1 MGLGVQSHR
10 SHDDSTLTPG
20 ITRIE
25 DAKQHQ
31 FTGSYHQPLIDRHD
45 YQSGHFEEVEERVHP
60 VPMSAGNSHQN
71 MGQYQQP
78 HETGEKP
85 RGRERSREGMGE
97 GGLGGALSSN
107 TEPQTRKRR
116 RSRKGLDKKFEC
128 PQQGCG
134 RAYSRA
140 EHLYRHQLNRKDP
153 LIFFWMDVCSINLFF
168 PFCKTVHSDLYF
180 YFIVL
185 IYIT

>member
-1 MGLGVQSHR
+1 MGLEVESHR
-10 SHDDSTLTPG
+10 SHDGSQLATLTSG

-25 DAKQHQ
+25 DVQQHQ
-31 FTGSYHQPLIDRHD
+31 LRTGSYHQPLIDQHN
-45 YQSGHFEEVEERVHP
+45 YQSGHLEEGIHSM
-60 VPMSAGNSHQN
+60 PMAAGENHQN

-78 HETGEKP
+78 HEAGEKP

-97 GGLGGALSSN
+97 GNGAAGLGGSLSSN

-140 EHLYRHQLNRKDP
+140 EHLYRHQLNRKAP
-153 LIFFWMDVCSINLFF
+153 LSTFQRLSLRIED
-168 PFCKTVHSDLYF
+168 
-180 YFIVL
+180 
-185 IYIT
+185 

>member
-10 SHDDSTLTPG
+10 SHDDSQLATLTPG

-25 DAKQHQ
+25 DAQQHQ

-45 YQSGHFEEVEERVHP
+45 YQSGHFEEVEEGVHS
-60 VPMSAGNSHQN
+60 VPMSAGESHQN

-78 HETGEKP
+78 HEAGEKP

-97 GGLGGALSSN
+97 GGGAVGMGGALSSN

-140 EHLYRHQLNRKDP
+140 EHLYRHQLNRKDS
-153 LIFFWMDVCSINLFF
+153 LIFF
-168 PFCKTVHSDLYF
+168 
-180 YFIVL
+180 FILNIVTPPPPPL
-185 IYIT
+185 

>member
-10 SHDDSTLTPG
+10 SHDDSQLATLTPG

-25 DAKQHQ
+25 DAQQHQ

-45 YQSGHFEEVEERVHP
+45 CQSGHFEEVEEGVHS
-60 VPMSAGNSHQN
+60 VPMSAGESHQN

-78 HETGEKP
+78 HEAGEKP

-97 GGLGGALSSN
+97 GGGAVGMGGALSSN

-140 EHLYRHQLNRKDP
+140 EHLYRHQLNRKDS
-153 LIFFWMDVCSINLFF
+153 LIFFHFE
-168 PFCKTVHSDLYF
+168 HSHPSPSPSPLNG
-180 YFIVL
+180 
-185 IYIT
+185 

>member
-10 SHDDSTLTPG
+10 SHNDSQLAILTPG

-25 DAKQHQ
+25 DAPQHH
-31 FTGSYHQPLIDRHD
+31 FRSGSYHQPLIDRHD
-45 YQSGHFEEVEERVHP
+45 YQSGHFKEVEEGIHSM
-60 VPMSAGNSHQN
+60 PMTAGENHQN

-97 GGLGGALSSN
+97 GNGAAGLGGGALTSN

-134 RAYSRA
+134 RVYSRA
-140 EHLYRHQLNRKDP
+140 EHLYRHQLNRKAP
-153 LIFFWMDVCSINLFF
+153 FF
-168 PFCKTVHSDLYF
+168 
-180 YFIVL
+180 FIL
-185 IYIT
+185 LKK

>member
-10 SHDDSTLTPG
+10 SHDDSQLATLTPG

-25 DAKQHQ
+25 DAHQHQ
-31 FTGSYHQPLIDRHD
+31 FTPGNYQPPIDRRD
-45 YQSGHFEEVEERVHP
+45 YQTGHFEAEEGIHP
-60 VPMSAGNSHQN
+60 VPMSAGENHQG

-78 HETGEKP
+78 HEAGEKP

-97 GGLGGALSSN
+97 GAAGLGGALSSN

-153 LIFFWMDVCSINLFF
+153 SPRFSFLFSFLFF
-168 PFCKTVHSDLYF
+168 FLRT
-180 YFIVL
+180 
-185 IYIT
+185 

>member
-10 SHDDSTLTPG
+10 SHDDSQLATLTPG

-25 DAKQHQ
+25 DTKQHQ
-31 FTGSYHQPLIDRHD
+31 FTGSYHQPIDRHD
-45 YQSGHFEEVEERVHP
+45 YQSGHFKEVEEGVHP
-60 VPMSAGNSHQN
+60 VPMSAGNSHQI

-78 HETGEKP
+78 HEAGEKP
-85 RGRERSREGMGE
+85 RGRERSREGMRE
-97 GGLGGALSSN
+97 GGLGGALSSS

-153 LIFFWMDVCSINLFF
+153 LMLFF
-168 PFCKTVHSDLYF
+168 EFEWCLFYKFILFVCKTVHSDLYF
-180 YFIVL
+180 FIS
-185 IYIT
+185 